1 MSRISGNALAIRD
14 RLKSEKIPSPTTPSK
29 QGSAFLC
36 CCCCY
41 AFTTFA
47 LNKGVGFSSNYSSMT
62 TPTSGGKQLKDV
74 WAGAYEAWID
84 CPESREKVLYMKPT
98 LNYNTNTNTRRSN
111 SDDDAFQFPSWLQ
124 RKQVF
129 ALTAHNPR
137 GVEVDRARND
147 RANEKLEEKIKTLIA
162 SRGSQG
168 KDQAM
173 YWPSFGFSSE
183 DDWRE
188 DGYAVAFSD
197 VDATAE
203 SDVVRLAKEF
213 EQGAIYKYRWIND
226 EKRMERKTVGALMM
240 ETEETVIVEVCEKPV
255 GVKLADVAI

>member
-1 MSRISGNALAIRD
+1 MSRISSNALAVRD
-14 RLKSEKIPSPTTPSK
+14 RLKSAKIPTPTPTTK
-29 QGSAFLC
+29 QGGAFLC

-47 LNKGVGFSSNYSSMT
+47 LNKGVGFSSNSSMT
-62 TPTSGGKQLKDV
+62 TPRRSGEKQLKAL

-98 LNYNTNTNTRRSN
+98 LNTNTSTMSSSN
-111 SDDDAFQFPSWLQ
+111 SDDDAFQFPSWLR
-124 RKQVF
+124 RKQMF

-137 GVEVDRARND
+137 GVEVSRARNE
-147 RANEKLEEKIKTLIA
+147 RANEKLEEKIKQLIA

-203 SDVVRLAKEF
+203 SDVVQLAKEF

-255 GVKLADVAI
+255 GVKLTDVAI

>member
-1 MSRISGNALAIRD
+1 M
-14 RLKSEKIPSPTTPSK
+14 
-29 QGSAFLC
+29 
-36 CCCCY
+36 
-41 AFTTFA
+41 
-47 LNKGVGFSSNYSSMT
+47 
-62 TPTSGGKQLKDV
+62 
-74 WAGAYEAWID
+74 
-84 CPESREKVLYMKPT
+84 
-98 LNYNTNTNTRRSN
+98 
-111 SDDDAFQFPSWLQ
+111 
-124 RKQVF
+124 F

-137 GVEVDRARND
+137 GVEVDRVRNE
-147 RANEKLEEKIKTLIA
+147 RANEKLEEKIKQLIA

>member
-1 MSRISGNALAIRD
+1 MSRISGNALAVRD
-14 RLKSEKIPSPTTPSK
+14 RLKSAKIPTPTTPSK

-47 LNKGVGFSSNYSSMT
+47 LNKGVGFSSHSYM
-62 TPTSGGKQLKDV
+62 TPTSGEKQLKDL

-84 CPESREKVLYMKPT
+84 MPESREKVLYMKPT
-98 LNYNTNTNTRRSN
+98 LNNNTSTMSSSN
-111 SDDDAFQFPSWLQ
+111 SDDDTFQFPSWLQ

-129 ALTAHNPR
+129 ALTGHNPR
-137 GVEVDRARND
+137 GVEVDRARNE
-147 RANEKLEEKIKTLIA
+147 RANEKLEEKIKQLIA

-168 KDQAM
+168 KDQAT

-197 VDATAE
+197 LDATAE

-255 GVKLADVAI
+255 GVKLADIAI